1 MFSDFSASADGRLS
15 SQDPEP
21 RMKPRL
27 PGGHWAIE
35 ISAQQK
41 TSVRFWQVPS
51 YIDGPLGFRLAK
63 LSARKFWW
71 LGGLITPSKYKSS
84 FYGRIFLTF
93 NGPSHPSRSSF
104 NIEHGPFHWCFPAP
118 CEHWV
123 LPLQRLQAFGAF
135 QWIGGKVGGLGGLE
149 GCCERKQEPWFLE
162 FFYCQCS
169 LKDPWKGKTHTWA
182 LWDPWNECASKNH
195 KSCAWPS
202 VDSEGNQ
209 DIPFFGCCCQGLG
222 TKIINIY
229 IYTHTIYTYIYIYI
243 YTYNIYIYNILY
255 CIYIYIEI
263 IIIIIVIVII
273 IMMIM
278 IIIIIILYIIISII
292 YIHIIIY
299 IHYIY
304 IYSHIIYVICY
315 IYICIMY
322 SIFDRGATWIQWGNS
337 TTGGYFVASPVPAGP
352 SKVAICSVGNCGT
365 SPVRDLRIGSGSI
378 DKPFH
383 KILGCVQPFF
393 CVNIVE
399 VIMVNNG

>member
-1 MFSDFSASADGRLS
+1 MLPRSLRALGSATAATASLWGFSMDRRQGWRA
-15 SQDPEP
+15 
-21 RMKPRL
+21 
-27 PGGHWAIE
+27 
-35 ISAQQK
+35 
-41 TSVRFWQVPS
+41 
-51 YIDGPLGFRLAK
+51 
-63 LSARKFWW
+63 
-71 LGGLITPSKYKSS
+71 
-84 FYGRIFLTF
+84 
-93 NGPSHPSRSSF
+93 
-104 NIEHGPFHWCFPAP
+104 
-118 CEHWV
+118 
-123 LPLQRLQAFGAF
+123 
-135 QWIGGKVGGLGGLE
+135 GGLE

-229 IYTHTIYTYIYIYI
+229 IHIQYIHTYIYTHTIYTYIYTIYYTVYIYWNYYYYCYCYYYYDDYYYYYIIYNYIYYI
-243 YTYNIYIYNILY
+243 YTHYNIHTLY
-255 CIYIYIEI
+255 
-263 IIIIIVIVII
+263 
-273 IMMIM
+273 
-278 IIIIIILYIIISII
+278 I
-292 YIHIIIY
+292 YIHILY
-299 IHYIY
+299 MWYD
-304 IYSHIIYVICY
+304 

-393 CVNIVE
+393 CVNI
-399 VIMVNNG
+399 IDFFYG